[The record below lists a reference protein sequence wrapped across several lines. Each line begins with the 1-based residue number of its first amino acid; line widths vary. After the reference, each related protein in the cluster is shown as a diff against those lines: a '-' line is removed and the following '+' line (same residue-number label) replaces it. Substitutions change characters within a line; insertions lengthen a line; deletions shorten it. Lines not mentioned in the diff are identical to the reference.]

1 VDWIVVV
8 EVVKYGWLV
17 VVVKVVED
25 VQADVVS
32 VGVCVVSCSV
42 DVSEVD

>member
-1 VDWIVVV
+1 VVAEDDTF
-8 EVVKYGWLV
+8 EVVRDDWV
-17 VVVKVVED
+17 VADVED
-25 VQADVVS
+25 VQSEVVS